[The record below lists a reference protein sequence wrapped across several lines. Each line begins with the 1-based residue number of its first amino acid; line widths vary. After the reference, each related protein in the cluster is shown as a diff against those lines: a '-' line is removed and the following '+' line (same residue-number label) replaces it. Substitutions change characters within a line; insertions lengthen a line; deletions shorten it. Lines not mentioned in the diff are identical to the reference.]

1 MAHRLQVK
9 TEDFSLEHTLR
20 SGHSFCWQWNPA
32 TGAWEGWIQGHFCE
46 VRQHG
51 HHLEITSPSSLAEQD
66 VRAYFRLEPEW
77 AQLLARLP
85 AADAHLACAL
95 EGARG
100 LRCLRE
106 PWWECTANFICSSLK
121 QIVQIAQIN
130 RHLREAFGERD
141 PSSGRRMFPSPQRL
155 AEAGEQSLRACRL
168 GYRARHLH
176 AAAVQ
181 IASGA
186 WKWDALAGMPTRE
199 AAGELQKLPG
209 VGDKIAHCI
218 LLYAAGRMDAFP
230 VDVWVERLLRQLYR
244 PRLKK
249 GGREQWHRLGTRL
262 FGNERGLAQLY
273 LFHWYRTLG
282 QEARTRLRP
291 DRIGPT
297 RAQKG
302 RFRPPGAIAGR
313 VHPTKRTSA

>member
-32 TGAWEGWIQGHFCE
+32 TGSWEGWIQGHFCE
-46 VRQHG
+46 ARQRG
-51 HHLEITSPSSLAEQD
+51 NSLEIESPAVLAEQEI
-66 VRAYFRLEPEW
+66 RSYFRLEPEW
-77 AQLLARLP
+77 EQLLECLP
-85 AADAHLACAL
+85 SRDVHLALAL
-95 EGARG
+95 AGARG

-121 QIVQIAQIN
+121 QIAQIAQIN
-130 RHLREAFGERD
+130 SRLREAFGERD
-141 PSSGRRMFPSPQRL
+141 PSSGRRLFPSPQRL
-155 AEAGEQSLRACRL
+155 AEAGEQALRACRL
-168 GYRARHLH
+168 GYRAKHLH
-176 AAAVQ
+176 AAAAQ

-186 WKWDALAGMPTRE
+186 WKWDALAGLPTRE
-199 AAGELQKLPG
+199 AAGELQRLPG

-230 VDVWVERLLRQLYR
+230 VDVWMERLLRQLYR
-244 PRLKK
+244 PRAKK
-249 GGREQWHRLGTRL
+249 QRREQWHQLGMRL
-262 FGNERGLAQLY
+262 FGAHRGLAQLY

-282 QEARTRLRP
+282 QEARNRLRP

-297 RAQKG
+297 AAQKD
-302 RFRPPGAIAGR
+302 RSRPPAAIAGSAR
-313 VHPTKRTSA
+313 PIKRTSG